1 MQHKPKKTHTTK
13 MDPLSPTSHP
23 KPTAA
28 VDSVIYSIIDNAL
41 KVLLVKRQNPPF
53 ENQWSLVGGFVD
65 LEQDQSIEQ
74 TAKRKLKQKT
84 GVDTPYLEQL
94 YTIGNQSR
102 DPRGWSITTVYFA
115 LIPSQGVTLQAGNGS
130 IDTKWATLKAGQI
143 DTPLAFDHSQILEDC
158 TQRLKNKVLYTS
170 LPLYLMPKKFTL
182 NELQTVYEIIID
194 KKIDPKSFRRRMLNA
209 NILEETGDLKQ
220 TGKRPAMLYQAKPSE
235 MTHFFMRNIEGQYQ
249 A

>member
-13 MDPLSPTSHP
+13 MDTLSPTSP

-115 LIPSQGVTLQAGNGS
+115 LIPSQGVILQAGNGS
-130 IDTKWATLKAGQI
+130 IDIKWATLNAGKI

-194 KKIDPKSFRRRMLNA
+194 KKMDPKSFRRRMLNA

-220 TGKRPAMLYQAKPSE
+220 TGKRPAMLYQPKQSE